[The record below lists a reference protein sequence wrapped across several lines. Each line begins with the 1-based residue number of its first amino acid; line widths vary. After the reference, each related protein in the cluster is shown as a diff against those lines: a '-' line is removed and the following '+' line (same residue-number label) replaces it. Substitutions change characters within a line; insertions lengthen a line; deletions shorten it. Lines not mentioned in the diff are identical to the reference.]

1 MKNTIGG
8 KRFKKGKK
16 NTVTTTRKF
25 PKKSDVDFG
34 ETFFYGQVI
43 NVLGGKNVLLLDLE
57 RNIELIGIICGSMYK
72 KEWLKKDDILL
83 CSQRVELSNEKKCDI
98 VFKYT
103 NDEVKILKK
112 MNEIQYHDKIKNSL
126 VDNIFNNNF
135 SEEEDSEV
143 KEVEVAPQELVEE
156 LRDSDI
162 DDI

>member
-1 MKNTIGG
+1 
-8 KRFKKGKK
+8 
-16 NTVTTTRKF
+16 
-25 PKKSDVDFG
+25 
-34 ETFFYGQVI
+34 
-43 NVLGGKNVLLLDLE
+43 
-57 RNIELIGIICGSMYK
+57 
-72 KEWLKKDDILL
+72 
-83 CSQRVELSNEKKCDI
+83 
-98 VFKYT
+98 
-103 NDEVKILKK
+103 

>member
-16 NTVTTTRKF
+16 NTTTTTRKI
-25 PKKSDVDFG
+25 PKKTDVEFG
-34 ETFFYGQVI
+34 ESFFYGQVI
-43 NVLGGKNVLLLDLE
+43 SVLGGKNVQVLDLE
-57 RNIELIGIICGSMYK
+57 RNIELVGIICGNMYK

-83 CSQRVELSNEKKCDI
+83 CSKRIDICNTKCDI

-126 VDNIFNNNF
+126 VDDIFNKDE
-135 SEEEDSEV
+135 SDEEIERIV
-143 KEVEVAPQELVEE
+143 VAPQETIEE